1 MNEGAQTI
9 IYPVKDLDK
18 AKALF
23 TALFGVAPESDT
35 PYYVG
40 WNVAG
45 QDVGLDPN
53 GHAQG
58 LSGPVPYWHVDDI
71 ARSVQAL
78 VAAGGEVLQDAKDV
92 GGGKLIAWVKDAD
105 GDVIGLLSAGLSV
118 RFTIHGHAG
127 GAPATGGSIAGR
139 AHRRHAREAET

>member
-1 MNEGAQTI
+1 MTEGVQTI

-23 TALFGVAPESDT
+23 TALFGHPPESDT

-71 ARSVQAL
+71 ARSIQAL

-105 GDVIGLLSAGLSV
+105 GDVIGLLQ
-118 RFTIHGHAG
+118 
-127 GAPATGGSIAGR
+127 PA
-139 AHRRHAREAET
+139 

>member
-1 MNEGAQTI
+1 MTEGVQTI

-23 TALFGVAPESDT
+23 TALFGLAPQSDT

-58 LSGPVPYWHVDDI
+58 LSGPVPYWHVDDT
-71 ARSVQAL
+71 ARSLPAPPP
-78 VAAGGEVLQDAKDV
+78 AWGGTWP
-92 GGGKLIAWVKDAD
+92 GRT
-105 GDVIGLLSAGLSV
+105 SV
-118 RFTIHGHAG
+118 ST
-127 GAPATGGSIAGR
+127 PTATLKG
-139 AHRRHAREAET
+139 

>member
-1 MNEGAQTI
+1 MTEGVQTI

-23 TALFGVAPESDT
+23 TALFGLTPESDT

-53 GHAQG
+53 GQAQG
-58 LSGPVPYWHVDDI
+58 LSGPVPYWQVDDI
-71 ARSVQAL
+71 ARSIQAL
-78 VAAGGEVLQDAKDV
+78 VAARGEVLQDAKDV
-92 GGGKLIAWVKDAD
+92 GGGKLIAWVRDAD
-105 GDVIGLLSAGLSV
+105 GDVIGLLQ
-118 RFTIHGHAG
+118 
-127 GAPATGGSIAGR
+127 PA
-139 AHRRHAREAET
+139 

>member
-1 MNEGAQTI
+1 MTEGVQTI

-23 TALFGVAPESDT
+23 TALFGRAPESDT

-78 VAAGGEVLQDAKDV
+78 VAAGGEVLQNAKDV
-92 GGGKLIAWVKDAD
+92 GGGKLIAWVKDVD
-105 GDVIGLLSAGLSV
+105 GDVIGLLQ
-118 RFTIHGHAG
+118 
-127 GAPATGGSIAGR
+127 PA
-139 AHRRHAREAET
+139 

>member
-1 MNEGAQTI
+1 MTEGVQTI

-23 TALFGVAPESDT
+23 TALFGLAPDSDT

-40 WNVAG
+40 WSVAG

-71 ARSVQAL
+71 ARSIQAL

-105 GDVIGLLSAGLSV
+105 GDVIGLLQ
-118 RFTIHGHAG
+118 
-127 GAPATGGSIAGR
+127 PA
-139 AHRRHAREAET
+139 